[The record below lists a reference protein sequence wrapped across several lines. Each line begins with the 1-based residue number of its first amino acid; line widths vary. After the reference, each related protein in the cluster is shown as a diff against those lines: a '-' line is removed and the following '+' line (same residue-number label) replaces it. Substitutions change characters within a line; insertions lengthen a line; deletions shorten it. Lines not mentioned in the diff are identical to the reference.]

1 MKEARLGPMEPAS
14 AREVEAAGHVQRC
27 PKNLGVLVPGLLQLC
42 RGRNDDGAVLLG
54 VGTAELGLAIGAATA
69 EGVNGPAAGVPFL
82 AFGDLFTLS
91 IMDLALENQRA
102 MKLLYTPQESLGDLV
117 RAPFSAEV
125 LSRPSVWA
133 GIAGSLAAGIAVS
146 AIMDRGVRTEDF
158 GKRPV
163 LFGREMN
170 TAPGYPVAGAIGVAL
185 FEQVAIAEESAFR
198 GVLQSTWARAYGET
212 PGWIYASLA
221 FGAIHG
227 SNVFFIDHSD
237 RVRYLLIGVP
247 FITVLGS
254 YLGYAYRVNGYSLAP
269 SVAIHFWYD
278 LLIETFA
285 FVTDPKNSPLAVSFG
300 MPF

>member
-1 MKEARLGPMEPAS
+1 MRQARL
-14 AREVEAAGHVQRC
+14 EAAEPDSPREIEAEQRVRRC
-27 PKNLGVLVPGLLQLC
+27 PKNAGLFVPGLLQLC
-42 RGRNDDGAVLLG
+42 RGRSTDGAVLLG
-54 VGTAELGLAIGAATA
+54 VGAAELGVAIGAAA
-69 EGVNGPAAGVPFL
+69 GDRVDGPAAGVPFL

-102 MKLLYTPQESLGDLV
+102 ARLVYVPQESLGDLA

-125 LSRPSVWA
+125 LSRPSVWL

-146 AIMDRGVRTEDF
+146 ALIDHGVRTQDA

-163 LFGREMN
+163 LFGHEMN
-170 TAPGYPVAGAIGVAL
+170 SAVGYPLAGAIGIGL

-198 GVLQSTWARAYGET
+198 GVVQSGWARAYGET

-221 FGAIHG
+221 FGAIHATNALFLAPG
-227 SNVFFIDHSD
+227 D
-237 RVRYLLIGVP
+237 RKSYLAVGVP
-247 FITVLGS
+247 FITLLGS
-254 YLGYAYRVNGYSLAP
+254 YLGLAYRLNGYSLAP

-278 LLIETFA
+278 LLIEAFG

-300 MPF
+300 VPF